1 MLGHEYY
8 GSRVLHVSG
17 LSRVLDFTDTA
28 HGRRWSAECADGIV
42 PITPKQRQRVIN
54 ESLKMVIDV
63 LVDEKEWYKSG
74 EWGNWWWF
82 ARAVAEETDY
92 EVQSFFA
99 FTQQT
104 WTLCHAPE
112 AHTPVAHPLLSI
124 CDLETHRY
132 KDCSTVGDGI
142 DMFADHVDVVKC
154 RSSNLGLEKCN
165 ADAVCSTS
173 CLRPPHILFVSLPEQ
188 PAKAEQCWTCDKEL
202 LVCGVKYRLAGRVVS
217 TSEAGSHFRALTFYP
232 VPLGPYV
239 QAGIY
244 AFDDMTGPATLLR
257 GNTDEAFEAEL
268 AKVPLSNLAVFVAL
282 TAIGDPLPSQTP
294 TTKITPSQA
303 KHRHQLQLSGA
314 SVLGLQRF
322 TLIRG

>member
-17 LSRVLDFTDTA
+17 LSRALDFTDTA
-28 HGRRWSAECADGIV
+28 HGRRWSAECADGI
-42 PITPKQRQRVIN
+42 QRQRVIN

-112 AHTPVAHPLLSI
+112 AHTSVAHPLLSI
-124 CDLETHRY
+124 YDLETHRY

-173 CLRPPHILFVSLPEQ
+173 CLRPPHILFE
-188 PAKAEQCWTCDKEL
+188 
-202 LVCGVKYRLAGRVVS
+202 
-217 TSEAGSHFRALTFYP
+217 SHFRALTFYP

-314 SVLGLQRF
+314 SFLGLQRF